1 MNVNI
6 EFDSSV
12 SSAPAGFQNAM
23 LTAAS
28 IINSVLTDNITINIA
43 VGYGEIDGTTLTN
56 QNFALG
62 GPSGGHLY
70 SYTQLRGLLTSHAT
84 AGDAAFNALPS
95 GSSIQGA
102 PQVAVWSAEEKAL
115 GLLAANNAAV
125 DGSIGIGTNIPSSD
139 WIGAALHE
147 ISHAM
152 GRINGGPTPDVFDL
166 FRFTSPGTRSFD
178 GADTSPPAYFAIDG
192 GFADLADYGQTS
204 DPGDFLNSS
213 GRTPGDSFN
222 EFADPVSLQRL
233 TAVDM
238 EQFDVLGFHLGKP
251 VYTAT
256 KLDFNSTGTADILWR
271 STSGGLA
278 DWDVEGGAISSG
290 AITSNGA
297 VVVPDASWSVAGISD
312 FNGDHKADIL
322 WRNSS
327 GLLADWFMSGPVVGG
342 SGYLNVNGTPVM
354 PDPSWSIAG
363 IGDLNG
369 DGISDLLWRDTNG
382 STAVWVMNGSSIV
395 GSGYLNVNGTI
406 ISPDPSWSVVG
417 MGDFNNDKY
426 ADLLWRNTATGEL
439 AEWQL
444 HSSDIIGSNDVN
456 NGSVGLRPDAS
467 WTIAGIGDFNGDGDA
482 DILWRN
488 SNGTVSEWLMHGS
501 TVIDG
506 SALSF
511 NGTAVNVAANW
522 KVVEIGDF
530 NGDGTSDIL
539 WRNSGTGQLSE
550 WLMSG
555 NVLSVSTTLKSNSA
569 TVNPDLSWTA
579 QARPT
584 NFA

>member
-1 MNVNI
+1 MSKVAQSAAERSRRTAQSSCPTRPGASP
-6 EFDSSV
+6 EF
-12 SSAPAGFQNAM
+12 
-23 LTAAS
+23 
-28 IINSVLTDNITINIA
+28 
-43 VGYGEIDGTTLTN
+43 
-56 QNFALG
+56 
-62 GPSGGHLY
+62 
-70 SYTQLRGLLTSHAT
+70 
-84 AGDAAFNALPS
+84 
-95 GSSIQGA
+95 
-102 PQVAVWSAEEKAL
+102 
-115 GLLAANNAAV
+115 
-125 DGSIGIGTNIPSSD
+125 
-139 WIGAALHE
+139 
-147 ISHAM
+147 
-152 GRINGGPTPDVFDL
+152 
-166 FRFTSPGTRSFD
+166 
-178 GADTSPPAYFAIDG
+178 
-192 GFADLADYGQTS
+192 
-204 DPGDFLNSS
+204 
-213 GRTPGDSFN
+213 
-222 EFADPVSLQRL
+222 
-233 TAVDM
+233 
-238 EQFDVLGFHLGKP
+238 
-251 VYTAT
+251 
-256 KLDFNSTGTADILWR
+256 
-271 STSGGLA
+271 
-278 DWDVEGGAISSG
+278 
-290 AITSNGA
+290 
-297 VVVPDASWSVAGISD
+297 SD

-354 PDPSWSIAG
+354 PDQSWSIAG

-426 ADLLWRNTATGEL
+426 ADLLWRNAATGEL

-555 NVLSVSTTLKSNSA
+555 NVLSVSTTLKSNSV